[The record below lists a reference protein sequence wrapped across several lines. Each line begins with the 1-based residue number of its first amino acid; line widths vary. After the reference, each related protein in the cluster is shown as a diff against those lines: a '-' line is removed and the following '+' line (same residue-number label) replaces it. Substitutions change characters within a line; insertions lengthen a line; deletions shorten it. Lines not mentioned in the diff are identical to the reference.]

1 MITDFWVKML
11 IEGKRTLAEINEP
24 RKTEVKILLEQ
35 YVIAG
40 KITREQYNEILA
52 TDSE

>member
-11 IEGKRTLAEINEP
+11 IEGKKTLAEINEP

-35 YVIAG
+35 YVLSG
-40 KITREQYNEILA
+40 EITEEQYNEILA
-52 TDSE
+52 TDNK